1 MRTKH
6 ILAAGVAIALTLAV
20 LVFKYLELILKA
32 LGGGSF

>member
-1 MRTKH
+1 MRAKH
-6 ILAAGVAIALTLAV
+6 IILAGVAIGLTLAV